1 MSEFR
6 KQFLARLL
14 LVAAQA
20 AGSSQGPTNCTSSG
34 VNMTLPID
42 PMGCREPRRRPLTSY
57 IVDSG
62 ASLHCINDINLFD
75 SIYQNHRPVR
85 LRVANGKILIA
96 HAVGSVT
103 VHIQRQDGTSHQLLI
118 HNVVYHPEFSH
129 NLLSVRRLWKDNGL
143 KTRFGDKNYFKCKNS
158 HEKFPFAFDRE
169 FKVPSVSAVTS
180 SLAASVFSS
189 AS

>member
-20 AGSSQGPTNCTSSG
+20 AGPSQGPTNCTSSG
-34 VNMTLPID
+34 VYMTLPID

-75 SIYQNHRPVR
+75 LIYQNHRPVR
-85 LRVANGKILIA
+85 LRPLPH
-96 HAVGSVT
+96 HASGSL
-103 VHIQRQDGTSHQLLI
+103 HRSRWQLAGCGTD
-118 HNVVYHPEFSH
+118 PGG
-129 NLLSVRRLWKDNGL
+129 VRPACAV
-143 KTRFGDKNYFKCKNS
+143 FGDAGQPHCGRVCAHGAGRWLAGELAPGIF
-158 HEKFPFAFDRE
+158 
-169 FKVPSVSAVTS
+169 VVVTI
-180 SLAASVFSS
+180 SLLPWH
-189 AS
+189 